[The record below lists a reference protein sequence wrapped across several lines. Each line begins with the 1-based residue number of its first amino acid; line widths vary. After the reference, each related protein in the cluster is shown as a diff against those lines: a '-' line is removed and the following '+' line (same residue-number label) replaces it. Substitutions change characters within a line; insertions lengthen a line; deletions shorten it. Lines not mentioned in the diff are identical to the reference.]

1 MRSICSLEVGCIC
14 MGRGVV
20 DRATSQR
27 KGEHRSRPPSDWE
40 EKKHWLLGEEN
51 SRQTGEPMQSPN
63 PEACSL
69 LPRKS
74 KEVNTTRPAGPSG
87 SR

>member
-1 MRSICSLEVGCIC
+1 MRGICSLEVGYTC
-14 MGRGVV
+14 MGVGGSV

-27 KGEHRSRPPSDWE
+27 TGEHRSRPPSERE
-40 EKKHWLLGEEN
+40 EEKHWLPE
-51 SRQTGEPMQSPN
+51 TGEPMQSPN

-74 KEVNTTRPAGPSG
+74 KEVNTTRPAGPRG